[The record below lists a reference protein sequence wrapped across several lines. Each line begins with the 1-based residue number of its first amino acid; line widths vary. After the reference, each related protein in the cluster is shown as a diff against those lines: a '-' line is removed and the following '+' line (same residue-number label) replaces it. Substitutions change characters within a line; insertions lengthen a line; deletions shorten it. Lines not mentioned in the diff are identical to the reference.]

1 MQTTLSLPQNIST
14 IFWLVCLIFI
24 SFEDLEDLSN
34 GEDTGCLCDRRETK
48 SLKKVIVFSAFT
60 LLGYKSATASACNC
74 MEEWDRYEGTSVS
87 EQVGPCPKPDIYL
100 LPRRRVLYLIWLL
113 HVLSYTIRTNVTG
126 RQVHVIDSWMTIV
139 TALTDFSSHHGWT
152 AAMKKYELC
161 KCFLAQFCEF
171 RDHWVSS

>member
-74 MEEWDRYEGTSVS
+74 MEE
-87 EQVGPCPKPDIYL
+87 
-100 LPRRRVLYLIWLL
+100 
-113 HVLSYTIRTNVTG
+113 
-126 RQVHVIDSWMTIV
+126 
-139 TALTDFSSHHGWT
+139 
-152 AAMKKYELC
+152 
-161 KCFLAQFCEF
+161 
-171 RDHWVSS
+171 

>member
-1 MQTTLSLPQNIST
+1 MPLSHHLVSSQEICTAHDFQRCVMQTTLSLPQNIST

-100 LPRRRVLYLIWLL
+100 LPRRRVLYLIYHQDECHWK
-113 HVLSYTIRTNVTG
+113 T
-126 RQVHVIDSWMTIV
+126 
-139 TALTDFSSHHGWT
+139 SS
-152 AAMKKYELC
+152 C
-161 KCFLAQFCEF
+161 
-171 RDHWVSS
+171 HW